1 MFSNFLI
8 FFTAPPI
15 FLVEPTDQKVAEG
28 APASLDCI
36 ASGNPTPTLFWIK
49 ESSPGIILPATTNGV
64 MTVTPEG
71 TLRIGKLLK
80 MSEIVQKCL
89 KLFKLVQTCQ
99 SLPEI
104 FQKVSKIVQIE
115 VGS

>member
-1 MFSNFLI
+1 M

-49 ESSPGIILPATTNGV
+49 ESSPGIILPATTNGL

-71 TLRIGKLLK
+71 TLRIGKRLK
-80 MSEIVQKCL
+80 MSEIVQTGL
-89 KLFKLVQTCQ
+89 KLFKLVQMCPECVQ
-99 SLPEI
+99 SCIKI
-104 FQKVSKIVQIE
+104 FKLV
-115 VGS
+115 

>member
-1 MFSNFLI
+1 MSILSSKNNLNGEFGPKIFLNLFLI
-8 FFTAPPI
+8 YFTAPPI

-49 ESSPGIILPATTNGV
+49 ESSPGIILPATTNGL

-71 TLRIGKLLK
+71 TLRIGKRLK
-80 MSEIVQKCL
+80 ISEIVQ
-89 KLFKLVQTCQ
+89 T
-99 SLPEI
+99 
-104 FQKVSKIVQIE
+104 
-115 VGS
+115 